1 MWCSAQ
7 SDTTPSSFIEFSIS
21 HHICDHL
28 LWHILCG
35 LCTLHLPINLLT
47 ELLIFPSSSFK
58 TEVYYFSLLRHP
70 QMLFKCHY
78 HTWEQ
83 SCAAIKWI
91 IWQRSERKEEQKEK
105 RKSRTLILPS
115 PLCQSSFRSTVGRDS
130 STSYPQLSSNEI
142 PTQVIFH
149 SLSCSAV

>member
-47 ELLIFPSSSFK
+47 ELFIFPSSSFK

-91 IWQRSERKEEQKEK
+91 LYGKDLKGRKNRRKKENQGHWYCLPLSVKVVSEVLWVGIQALLIHSFLQM
-105 RKSRTLILPS
+105 KSLPKWYFT
-115 PLCQSSFRSTVGRDS
+115 P
-130 STSYPQLSSNEI
+130 
-142 PTQVIFH
+142 
-149 SLSCSAV
+149 